1 MHNANSA
8 PPPKALSA
16 RRSGPLKGTAQV
28 PGDKSISQRALIL
41 GALADGETRISGLL
55 ESGDVH
61 STAGALRGFGAEL
74 TAEGPGRWR
83 VVGTGVGNWQSPR
96 SELDFGNSGTGSR
109 LVMGAM
115 ATTAITAIFTGDAS
129 LRSRPMARVVA
140 PLEAFGITYE
150 GQGAK
155 ALMPLTLHGAKNAKA
170 VTVHVA
176 TASAQVKS
184 ALLLAALNAH
194 GTSRI
199 SQDAL
204 TRDHSEKMLAAFGAK
219 ITVAARAEGGEAIT
233 VEGPAKLTGC
243 TVEVPRDP
251 SSAAFL
257 MVAALIV
264 PGSEISLPAI
274 LLNPR
279 RTGLIQTLLEMGA
292 NIEVTNKRSS
302 GGEEIGDLI
311 VRHSQLKGVTV
322 PPHRAPSMIDEYPI
336 LSVAASFAQGET
348 KMLGLEE
355 LRVKESDRLEAI
367 MAGLKANG
375 VTYSVSGDDL
385 TVVGMADVPGGG
397 IVATHMDH
405 RIAMSFLTMG
415 LASLKPVTVDDVS
428 MIATSFPEYQDL
440 MSGLGAVMEAPQGSE
455 Q

>member
-1 MHNANSA
+1 MQNTN
-8 PPPKALSA
+8 PLPLSA
-16 RRSGPLKGTAQV
+16 RRTGPLKGIAQV

-41 GALADGETRISGLL
+41 GALAEGETRITGLL

-83 VVGTGVGNWQSPR
+83 VKGTGVGNWVAPQA
-96 SELDFGNSGTGSR
+96 ELDFGNSGTGSR

-115 ATTAITAIFTGDAS
+115 ATTPITAVFTGDAS

-140 PLEAFGITYE
+140 PLEAFGIKYE
-150 GQGAK
+150 GQGTK

-170 VTVHVA
+170 VTAHVA

-184 ALLLAALNAH
+184 ALLLAALNAQ

-219 ITVAARAEGGEAIT
+219 ITVTPRASKDGMGGGELIT

-243 TVEVPRDP
+243 SVEVPRDP
-251 SSAAFL
+251 SSAAFPL
-257 MVAALIV
+257 VAALIV
-264 PGSEISLPAI
+264 PGSEITLPAI

-279 RTGLIQTLLEMGA
+279 RTGLIETLLEMGA
-292 NIEVTNKRSS
+292 QIEVRNRRSS
-302 GGEEIGDLI
+302 GGEEIGDLV
-311 VRHSQLKGVTV
+311 VRHSQLKGVEV
-322 PPHRAPSMIDEYPI
+322 PASRAPSMIDEYPI
-336 LSVAASFAQGET
+336 LAVAAAFASGKT
-348 KMLGLEE
+348 AMRGLEE
-355 LRVKESDRLEAI
+355 LRVKESDRLEAV
-367 MAGLKANG
+367 ARGLALNG
-375 VTYSVSGDDL
+375 VRYEIQGDDL
-385 TVVGMADVPGGG
+385 IVEGGAVPGGG
-397 IVATHMDH
+397 TVPTHMDH
-405 RIAMSFLTMG
+405 RIAMAFLTMG
-415 LASLKPVTVDDVS
+415 LASEKPVTVDDVT

-440 MSGLGAVMEAPQGSE
+440 MKGLGAELAGS
-455 Q
+455 